1 MKKIISILHHP
12 LPQTDRKLAE
22 ESGLGWHFRSAKALM
37 KYGDF
42 LTIATRPNISAEWRF
57 KVVDGVVLVLAPSL
71 NLSPSRKVWKW
82 SYVSPSLASLVGHF
96 VRYDYVPYI
105 HEYRALNS
113 EIILRRVG
121 GCDVILQHH
130 GSFPPVKGIFSDPI
144 KVLKELNKLRRE
156 LYLKKV
162 RGVFFVLNR
171 REEFY
176 LKEILNVDTDVKIRT
191 MAVDFNELKPLSEIE
206 RSKVKENLGIEDDEV
221 LLVTYVGIFGEEF
234 SGIKGAHF
242 IVKIW
247 RELKK
252 RLSRRVKIVVTGIGE
267 SYLPLFRRLG
277 ILAYKLLTHKD
288 FTKIVG
294 ASDAYFLPATP
305 GYMYGG
311 SGAVAIMEALAMGI
325 PVVSPTLRDFP
336 EPDHIKDLGIA
347 TEYISNENT
356 LKEFINALIYVNE
369 NRKRYKPWV
378 IRELSHKYYS
388 WESFVRDFN
397 NAVKKL

>member
-1 MKKIISILHHP
+1 MRKVISILHHP
-12 LPQTDRKLAE
+12 LPQIDGKLAE
-22 ESGLGWHFRSAKALM
+22 EKSLGWHFRSARALM
-37 KYGDF
+37 KYEHYR
-42 LTIATRPNISAEWRF
+42 AVAARPDISAGWLF
-57 KVVDGVVLVLAPSL
+57 KVIDGIALVFAPSL
-71 NLSPSRKVWKW
+71 NLSPSREVWKW
-82 SYVSPSLASLVGHF
+82 SYVSPSLAGLAEHF

-121 GCDVILQHH
+121 DRGVILQHH
-130 GSFPPVKGIFSDPI
+130 GSFPPVKKIFSDPL
-144 KVLKELNKLRRE
+144 KVLKEFNKLRRE
-156 LYLKKV
+156 LFLRKI
-162 RGVFFVLNR
+162 RGVFFVLNK

-176 LKEILNVDTDVKIRT
+176 LKEVLNVDADVKIRT

-206 RSKVKENLGIEDDEV
+206 RTKVGENIGIENDEV
-221 LLVTYVGIFGEEF
+221 LLTTYVGVFGEEF

-252 RLSRRVKIVVTGIGE
+252 RVSRGVKMVVTGIGE
-267 SYLPLFRRLG
+267 TYLPLFRRSG
-277 ILAYKLLTHKD
+277 ILAYKFLPHKD

-305 GYMYGG
+305 EYVYGG

-336 EPDHIKDLGIA
+336 EPDHIKDLGMA
-347 TEYISNENT
+347 TEYISDENT
-356 LKEFINALIYVNE
+356 LKEFVNALIYVIE

-378 IRELSHKYYS
+378 IRGLSHKYYS
-388 WESFVRDFN
+388 WESFVRDFDN
-397 NAVKKL
+397 VARKL